1 MAGSP
6 SRSIPR
12 TTPARKGKAATSRK
26 ATKPSLLGR
35 VIARPGIIVAGAT
48 FAAVMT
54 GIVVNAVM
62 FQKGHHPSPLF
73 AAPPAQTAGAE
84 PLERVVSPTP
94 VPVRVPREVLDTPAR
109 PAAPAE
115 SPAPPPAAPLMLHP
129 DHPVTKTAVHSV
141 APPHK
146 VVAAKPHHDLIG
158 QLLGKTPKGE

>member
-12 TTPARKGKAATSRK
+12 TTPARKNKAATSRK

-35 VIARPGIIVAGAT
+35 VIAHPGIIVAGAT

-73 AAPPAQTAGAE
+73 ATPPAQTASAE
-84 PLERVVSPTP
+84 PERVAPPTP
-94 VPVRVPREVLDTPAR
+94 VPVPIPREVPETPAR
-109 PAAPAE
+109 PAPLAE
-115 SPAPPPAAPLMLHP
+115 SPAPSPAVPMMLHP
-129 DHPVTKTAVHSV
+129 ARPVVKTALHTV

-146 VVAAKPHHDLIG
+146 AAATAKPHHDLIG
-158 QLLGKTPKGE
+158 QLLGKTSKGE